1 MSWELV
7 EANSNAEGTPWVSIG
22 VHAKSGGGQV
32 KITMSKTVVNYL
44 GVKEGQKVVMYE
56 GKGDHSG
63 WVEIARAIN
72 EHAKKVGYML
82 SNRKTSKGNLAF
94 RFSARRLN
102 LEAAK
107 TRKITTDDAA
117 LVLTEDRGFPTIQ
130 LEIPEQMFGGR

>member
-7 EANSNAEGTPWVSIG
+7 EANSNAEGTPWISIG
-22 VHAKSGGGQV
+22 VHIRSGVGQV
-32 KITMSKTVVNYL
+32 KITMSKTVVRHL

-56 GKGDHSG
+56 GKGDHAG
-63 WVEIARAIN
+63 WIEIALARSEYAN
-72 EHAKKVGYML
+72 KVGYML
-82 SNRKTSKGNLAF
+82 SNRKTSKGNLSF

-117 LVLTEDRGFPTIQ
+117 FVLTEDRGCPTVQ
-130 LEIPEQMFGGR
+130 LEIPEQMLGGR